1 MRSNRVFISVKTIVS
16 FILKVVFMKNL
27 FKFAAMMAAVVSA
40 SSFVSCDDDDEK
52 FESKTF
58 TVELPA
64 PAPPIKYDDATHSIG
79 WEWINQSEAA
89 VDAISF
95 DYVCDSTNLWGS
107 SRKEV
112 WTFSTKENGDEVLK
126 FRLYR
131 LDKSILP
138 SLKDSVPLLTFPVD
152 IDMND
157 YFKDRLS
164 GKHFSNDPASRVVKD
179 TMITFKK

>member
-1 MRSNRVFISVKTIVS
+1 
-16 FILKVVFMKNL
+16 MKKS
-27 FKFAAMMAAVVSA
+27 FKFAAMIAAVVTA
-40 SSFVSCDDDDEK
+40 SSFVSCDDEDEK

-95 DYVCDSTNLWGS
+95 DYVRDSADLLGN

-179 TMITFKK
+179 TVVTFKK

>member
-1 MRSNRVFISVKTIVS
+1 
-16 FILKVVFMKNL
+16 MKKS
-27 FKFAAMMAAVVSA
+27 FKFAAMIAAVVTA
-40 SSFVSCDDDDEK
+40 SSFVSCDDEDEK

-95 DYVCDSTNLWGS
+95 NYVRDSADFLGS

-112 WTFSTKENGDEVLK
+112 WTFSTKENGNEVLK

-138 SLKDSVPLLTFPVD
+138 SLKDSLPLLTEPVD
-152 IDMND
+152 TDMND

-164 GKHFSNDPASRVVKD
+164 GKHFSNDPASQVVKD
-179 TMITFKK
+179 TVITFKK